1 LGINSPKS
9 WSHKISQ
16 RTPEELM
23 RDAIA
28 IASSA
33 TSSGDVPVGAL
44 VINKDGI
51 VIGKGFNEREANN
64 DPTAHAEIV
73 AIRNAASRLQNSRLD
88 GCTLIVT
95 LEPCAMCAGAI
106 AQSRISRVI
115 FGAWDEKAGAV
126 GSVWDVLRDPRSI
139 FKVEVTAGILE
150 KECAALLKDFF
161 SDK

>member
-1 LGINSPKS
+1 MQNN
-9 WSHKISQ
+9 
-16 RTPEELM
+16 EELM
-23 RDAIA
+23 RLALDVARIA
-28 IASSA
+28 PS
-33 TSSGDVPVGAL
+33 TGDVPVGAI
-44 VINKDGI
+44 VINSDGI

-73 AIRNAASRLQNSRLD
+73 AIRNATSRLQKSRLD

-115 FGAWDEKAGAV
+115 YGAWDEKAGAA

-139 FKVEVTAGILE
+139 FKVEVVAGVLE
-150 KECAALLKDFF
+150 KECAALLTEFFKDR
-161 SDK
+161 

>member
-1 LGINSPKS
+1 
-9 WSHKISQ
+9 
-16 RTPEELM
+16 M

-33 TSSGDVPVGAL
+33 TSTGDVPVGAI
-44 VINKDGI
+44 VINKDG
-51 VIGKGFNEREANN
+51 VVVGKGSNEREANN

>member
-1 LGINSPKS
+1 MGEA
-9 WSHKISQ
+9 ISIARSAV
-16 RTPEELM
+16 RT
-23 RDAIA
+23 
-28 IASSA
+28 
-33 TSSGDVPVGAL
+33 GDVPVGAIIL
-44 VINKDGI
+44 NKDGI
-51 VIGKGFNEREANN
+51 VIGKGSNEREAGN

-88 GCTLIVT
+88 GCTLVVT

-106 AQSRISRVI
+106 AQSRISHLI

-139 FKVEVTAGILE
+139 FSVEVTAGVRE
-150 KECAALLKDFF
+150 AECAQLLKDFF

>member
-1 LGINSPKS
+1 
-9 WSHKISQ
+9 
-16 RTPEELM
+16 M

-33 TSSGDVPVGAL
+33 TSTGDVPVGAI

-51 VIGKGFNEREANN
+51 VIGKGSNEREANS

-139 FKVEVTAGILE
+139 FKVEVTAGVLE